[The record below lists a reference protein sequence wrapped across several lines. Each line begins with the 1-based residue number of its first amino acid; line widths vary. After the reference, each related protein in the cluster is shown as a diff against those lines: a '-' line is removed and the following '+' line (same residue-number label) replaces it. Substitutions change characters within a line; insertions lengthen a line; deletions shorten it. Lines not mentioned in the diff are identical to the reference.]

1 MEQRRPWTLV
11 YVVCSFLLAL
21 LWKPDA
27 WRYFRDD
34 FVGKDTIFNLAREQQ
49 FGLVVV
55 TTFLIVFLLW
65 LNLYK
70 SRYIGRYV
78 TELRTDS
85 SYRHTAPLVDVALTI
100 ILFIVAIA
108 IVPQILYLFYRL
120 LFAELPWQW
129 VASLPTYLQLQKFVL
144 LNPADSLN
152 TVISGLTFWSMIAGV
167 LLFWIY
173 RYTDIL
179 DVVGRVIAGIAVS
192 ARSVPVC
199 SLPFKQGVN
208 RQKYKA
214 CKCRQNDIVDQ
225 ANGR

>member
-85 SYRHTAPLVDVALTI
+85 NYRHTAPLVDVALTI

-179 DVVGRVIAGIAVS
+179 DVVGRVIAGVVVVGAVS
-192 ARSVPVC
+192 SCLLAA
-199 SLPFKQGVN
+199 F
-208 RQKYKA
+208 
-214 CKCRQNDIVDQ
+214 
-225 ANGR
+225 